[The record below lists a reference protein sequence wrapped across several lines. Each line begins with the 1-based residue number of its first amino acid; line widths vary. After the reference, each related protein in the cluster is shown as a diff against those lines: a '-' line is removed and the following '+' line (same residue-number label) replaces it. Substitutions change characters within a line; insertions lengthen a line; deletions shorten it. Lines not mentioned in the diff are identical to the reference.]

1 MRSVTPTKRVEPK
14 IRNEPRR
21 IWRGRIVD
29 TLRDHDEGLTK
40 RALIK
45 AVFGAIN
52 TEEQQLIDDVLGR
65 LARDGITTTKRTRIL
80 LSED

>member
-1 MRSVTPTKRVEPK
+1 MRSVTPKKRAEPK

-29 TLRDHDEGLTK
+29 ALRDHDEGLTK

-45 AVFGAIN
+45 SVFGA
-52 TEEQQLIDDVLGR
+52 TTAEEQQLIDDVLRR
-65 LARDGITTTKRTRIL
+65 LERDGITTTKRTRIL